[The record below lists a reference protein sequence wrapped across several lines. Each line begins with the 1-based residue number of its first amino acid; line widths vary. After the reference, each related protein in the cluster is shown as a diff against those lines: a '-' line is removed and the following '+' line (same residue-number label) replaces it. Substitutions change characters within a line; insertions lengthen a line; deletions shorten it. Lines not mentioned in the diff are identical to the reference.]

1 MNIAFFDAKPYDIPA
16 FERQGKLQGINF
28 KFFDTRLNGDT
39 VRLAKDFDGVC
50 AFVNDEINK
59 EVIDRLYEMGVYI
72 LALRCSG
79 FNNVDI
85 DAARGKLRVL
95 RVPAYS
101 PYAVAEHAIALLLT
115 SVRRIHKAYIRSKDF
130 NFSLSGLT
138 GFDLYGKTVGV
149 IGTGRIGRVFIDIC
163 KGFGMNVVAYDKYPD
178 RAVECDSVRYCALD
192 ELLRKS
198 DIISLHCPLTDE
210 TYHIMNEEN
219 IEKCKDGVII
229 INTSRGALVDA
240 EALLLA
246 IKSRRVGAACLDVYE
261 EESELFFKDNSG
273 HIMEDDILARLIS
286 MPNVIVTSH
295 QAFLTEEALSNIA
308 ETTVRN
314 IVDIQKSGS
323 CTNEI

>member
-16 FERQGKLQGINF
+16 FERQGKAHGITF
-28 KFFDTRLNGDT
+28 KFFDTRLNADT

-50 AFVNDEINK
+50 AFVNDEIDK

-101 PYAVAEHAIALLLT
+101 PYAVAEHAMALLLT

-138 GFDLYGKTVGV
+138 GFDLYGKRVGV

-163 KGFGMNVVAYDKYPD
+163 KGFGMKILAYDKYPD
-178 RAVECDSVRYCALD
+178 ESIADGEIVRYVTLN
-192 ELLRKS
+192 ELMKHS
-198 DIISLHCPLTDE
+198 DIISLHCPLTEE
-210 TYHIMNEEN
+210 THYIIDSDALEN
-219 IEKCKDGVII
+219 CKTGD
-229 INTSRGALVDA
+229 R
-240 EALLLA
+240 
-246 IKSRRVGAACLDVYE
+246 KSVV
-261 EESELFFKDNSG
+261 
-273 HIMEDDILARLIS
+273 
-286 MPNVIVTSH
+286 
-295 QAFLTEEALSNIA
+295 
-308 ETTVRN
+308 
-314 IVDIQKSGS
+314 
-323 CTNEI
+323 